1 MDVDE
6 FIVDVN
12 RSLFF
17 QDTVQRLR
25 YKPEDPYIKTIKMGI
40 RIRDESKDNDFI
52 AYIECRV
59 WNIASQKENTFWNY
73 AYEYEKN
80 QEDKPFRAVCGYLG
94 NKITAISLIKGK
106 KTTIGWAVFISDFTV
121 DLDVLKQYPTLDR
134 EQLELKILS
143 AVADILQYSF
153 LFKPVYGFICDKE
166 LLPVTLDKSEF
177 KRLGQIGQTNV
188 YMKKY

>member
-1 MDVDE
+1 MDE

-25 YKPEDPYIKTIKMGI
+25 YKPEDPYIKTIEMGI
-40 RIRDESKDNDFI
+40 RVRDGIKDNDFI
-52 AYIECRV
+52 AYIECWV

-80 QEDKPFRAVCGYLG
+80 QQDRPFSAVCNYLG
-94 NKITAISLIKGK
+94 KKITATSLIKGK
-106 KTTIGWAVFISDFTV
+106 KPMVGWAAFISEFTV
-121 DLDVLKQYPTLDR
+121 DSDVLQQYPTLNK
-134 EQLELKILS
+134 EQLEPKILS
-143 AVADILQYSF
+143 VVADILQYSF
-153 LFKPVYGFICDKE
+153 LFKPAYGFICDTE
-166 LLPVTLDKSEF
+166 LSQKTLEKSEF
-177 KRLGQIGQTNV
+177 RRIGQTGQTTV